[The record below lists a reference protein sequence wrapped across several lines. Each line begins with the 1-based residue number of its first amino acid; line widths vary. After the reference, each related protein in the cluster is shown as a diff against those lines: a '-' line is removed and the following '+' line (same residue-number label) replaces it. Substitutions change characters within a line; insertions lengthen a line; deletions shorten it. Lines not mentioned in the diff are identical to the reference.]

1 MFFFFFKQ
9 KTAYEMRI
17 SDWSSDVCS
26 SDLARFIEVLTTANE
41 ANKAFG
47 DLKYWLA
54 DLAVSLLIRAEQE
67 AMAARGRLESRLD
80 VLAPYAPEAVA
91 AIRNDVAALTGQA
104 MEGVDAYTDDRRV
117 VGNSLM
123 AQSRIHIAAVDARL
137 AALVGRLEADLT
149 GRRNEALR
157 TANDAVRNALI
168 LAVVAVLVGTV
179 LTVRSEEHTSEL
191 QSLMRISY

>member
-1 MFFFFFKQ
+1 
-9 KTAYEMRI
+9 
-17 SDWSSDVCS
+17 
-26 SDLARFIEVLTTANE
+26 
-41 ANKAFG
+41 
-47 DLKYWLA
+47 
-54 DLAVSLLIRAEQE
+54 
-67 AMAARGRLESRLD
+67 
-80 VLAPYAPEAVA
+80 
-91 AIRNDVAALTGQA
+91 

-168 LAVVAVLVGTV
+168 LAVVAVLVGPV
-179 LTVRSEEHTSEL
+179 LTFMVMRSITVPL
-191 QSLMRISY
+191 QRLVGAMSQSTQGNLAAVLPPPRHASSWAIPRRP